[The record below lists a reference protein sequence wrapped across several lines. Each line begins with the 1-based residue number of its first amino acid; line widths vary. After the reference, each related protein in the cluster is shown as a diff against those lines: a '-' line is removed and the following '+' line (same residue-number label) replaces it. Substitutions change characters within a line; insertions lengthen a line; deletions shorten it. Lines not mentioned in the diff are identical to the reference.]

1 MGLPQI
7 QIDFLSKAVSAI
19 KRSGLGVVAL
29 ILRDDVVKTPVVTVT
44 SVDELTNTEWK
55 TKNTNNLIWETANVD
70 YIKQTLEDSPSK
82 VIVVT
87 ITKAAAVGTAL
98 TLLNNIK
105 FNYLAMPSA
114 IKTGAADTLKD
125 DVADIVK
132 WVKEK
137 RSQGR
142 KTLKAVV
149 YSDVATDDE
158 GIINF
163 TTKGIKVGA
172 KPYTP
177 QQFTARIAGA
187 LAGLPFTRSATYLV
201 LPEVT
206 EIQDHVDPDG
216 DINKGQLILIN
227 DGENIKI
234 GRGVNSLTTL
244 TDGKSEEFK
253 KIKVVEIMDMI
264 KDDIRD
270 TFDSEY
276 IGKVLNTYDNQV
288 LFFTSVNAYLKS
300 LAADDI
306 LDPSFNNQIN
316 VDVEQQRLAWEGV
329 GVDTSEW
336 DDLKV
341 KNMAFRSN
349 VFAAGN
355 IKITDAVEDL
365 KLEIVI

>member
-7 QIDFLSKAVSAI
+7 QIDFTSKATTAI
-19 KRSGLGVVAL
+19 KRSAMGVVAL
-29 ILRDDVVKTPVVTVT
+29 ILRDTKKPTGIYTIQSVEEVKT
-44 SVDELTNTEWK
+44 DEW
-55 TKNTNNLIWETANVD
+55 ANVNNVK
-70 YIKQTLEDSPSK
+70 YIQHVLLGTPSK
-82 VIVVT
+82 VIVVVT
-87 ITKAAAVGTAL
+87 DAATAVNAVL
-98 TLLNNIK
+98 AQLANVK
-105 FNYLAMPSA
+105 FNYLAMPGAVEEATQDGKKEVTA
-114 IKTGAADTLKD
+114 IVT
-125 DVADIVK
+125 

-137 RSQGR
+137 RKNQR
-142 KTLKAVV
+142 KTFKAVV
-149 YSDVATDDE
+149 ADNAADDE

-163 TTKGIKVGA
+163 TTKGIKVKDEA
-172 KPYTP
+172 FTP
-177 QQFTARIAGA
+177 QAFTARIAGA
-187 LAGLPFTRSATYLV
+187 LAGLPFSRSSTYLI

-206 EIQDHVDPDG
+206 EITDHATPDA
-216 DINKGQLILIN
+216 DIEAGQLILIN

-244 TDGKSEEFK
+244 TGGKSEEFK

-306 LDPSFNNQIN
+306 LDPSFTNQIN

-355 IKITDAVEDL
+355 IKIVDAVEDL
-365 KLEIVI
+365 KLSIII

>member
-1 MGLPQI
+1 MGLPKI
-7 QIDFLSKAVSAI
+7 QIDFLSKARTAV
-19 KRSGLGVVAL
+19 KRSALGVVVL
-29 ILRDDVVKTPVVTVT
+29 ILRDAQVTKPIVTVKP
-44 SVDELTNTEWK
+44 DDDITNTEWQ
-55 TKNTNNLIWETANVD
+55 KNNTDSKAWEATNTE
-70 YIKQTLEDSPSK
+70 YINQTLKGIPSK

-87 ITKAAAVGTAL
+87 IAKDAAVGTAL

-105 FNYLAMPSA
+105 FNYLAMPEAVEGTGEGAKGEFTA
-114 IKTGAADTLKD
+114 ITTWIKAKRANEHKTF
-125 DVADIVK
+125 
-132 WVKEK
+132 
-137 RSQGR
+137 
-142 KTLKAVV
+142 KAVLGKFKG
-149 YSDVATDDE
+149 DDE

-163 TTKGIKVGA
+163 TTEGIKIGDE
-172 KPYTP
+172 PFTP

-187 LAGLPFTRSATYLV
+187 LAGLPLTRSATYLV
-201 LPEVT
+201 LDDVT
-206 EIQDHVDPDG
+206 EITDHANPDA
-216 DINKGQLILIN
+216 DIEAGQLILIN
-227 DGENIKI
+227 DGANIKI

-355 IKITDAVEDL
+355 IKIVDAVEDL
-365 KLEIVI
+365 KLSIII

>member
-7 QIDFLSKAVSAI
+7 QIDFTSKATTAI
-19 KRSGLGVVAL
+19 KRSAMGVVAL
-29 ILRDDVVKTPVVTVT
+29 ILRDDTATGKAGVTTIQSIEQITASQWTAQNVKYINHALLGTPSKLIIVRVVTATPVA
-44 SVDELTNTEWK
+44 DALK
-55 TKNTNNLIWETANVD
+55 QLANV
-70 YIKQTLEDSPSK
+70 
-82 VIVVT
+82 
-87 ITKAAAVGTAL
+87 
-98 TLLNNIK
+98 K
-105 FNYLAMPSA
+105 FNYLAMPDAVEQTGEGDNLKKEISA
-114 IKTGAADTLKD
+114 IATW
-125 DVADIVK
+125 I
-132 WVKEK
+132 KEK
-137 RSQGR
+137 RKNER
-142 KTLKAVV
+142 KTFKAVLG
-149 YSDVATDDE
+149 SFKADDE

-163 TTKGIKVGA
+163 TTKDIVAGDG
-172 KPYTP
+172 TFNP
-177 QQFTARIAGA
+177 QQFTSRIAGI
-187 LAGLPFTRSATYLV
+187 LAGLPFSRSATYYV

-206 EIQDHVDPDG
+206 QITDHATPDA
-216 DINKGQLILIN
+216 DIEAGQLILIN
-227 DGENIKI
+227 DGANIKI
-234 GRGVNSLTTL
+234 GRGVNSLTTV
-244 TDGKSEEFK
+244 TGGKSEEFK

-306 LDPSFNNQIN
+306 LDPSFNNNIN
-316 VDVEQQRLAWEGV
+316 VDVNAQRLAWEGV
-329 GVDTSEW
+329 GVDTTEW

-355 IKITDAVEDL
+355 VKITDAVEDL